1 LKWKIRL
8 VRDIAQKAFVVI
20 EAVTTEQ
27 AEAIFW
33 NDVDP
38 DVIEWSND
46 EVIGDREV
54 IEICPADAKE
64 DFTPLKLAPARNPEA

>member
-1 LKWKIRL
+1 MKWKIRL
-8 VRDIAQKAFVVI
+8 ARDMAQEAFVVI
-20 EAVTTEQ
+20 EASTAEQ

-46 EVIGDREV
+46 DVMGDREV
-54 IEICPADAKE
+54 IEICPAHAK
-64 DFTPLKLAPARNPEA
+64 DDLTPLKLPPARNPEA